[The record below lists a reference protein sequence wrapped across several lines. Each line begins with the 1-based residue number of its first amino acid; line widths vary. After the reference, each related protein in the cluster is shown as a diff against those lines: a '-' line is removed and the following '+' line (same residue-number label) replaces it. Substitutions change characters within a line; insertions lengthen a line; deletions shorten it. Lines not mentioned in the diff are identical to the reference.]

1 MLLAA
6 EVWHW
11 WIGVALTA
19 VSVLIG
25 VGLVGLY
32 LATVSSQKYPGGK
45 RRRQNDL

>member
-11 WIGVALTA
+11 WIGVAL
-19 VSVLIG
+19 VG
-25 VGLVGLY
+25 VGLLLAGGLVALY
-32 LATVSSQKYPGGK
+32 LATVTSQKYPGGK